1 MKDRAAWL
9 AERKTGIGGSDIA
22 ALLGLSPWKTAVDVW
37 LDKTGQT
44 PDAEENE
51 PMYWGSRLED
61 VVASEFAKR
70 NGMKVQRV
78 NSIIRHPE
86 HSCAM
91 ASIDRA
97 IVADGTRARLLDG
110 LLVGATALL
119 ECKTA
124 SAHALSDWQG
134 DDGSDAMPIHYAA
147 QCMWYLAVT
156 DVDVCHVAALVGGNR
171 FIVRKVERDE
181 PTIDAMLERA
191 EAWWQRHIVDGVRP
205 EPESGKDAATLFQ
218 SDNGQMIAIDDDT
231 ELLVL
236 VNELRLLREQAKGT
250 EQHIEAIESHIKASI
265 GEASGLSIGGKPAI
279 TWKASEN
286 SAKTDWQAVAKSLCA
301 SPEVIARHT
310 QTVIGSRR
318 FIVK

>member
-1 MKDRAAWL
+1 MKDRAEWL
-9 AERKTGIGGSDIA
+9 AERKKGIGGSDIA
-22 ALLGLSPWKTAVDVW
+22 AMLGLSPWKTAVDVW
-37 LDKTGQT
+37 LDKTGRT
-44 PDAEENE
+44 PDAEETE

-61 VVASEFAKR
+61 VVSSEFAKR
-70 NGMKVQRV
+70 SGMKVQRV

-97 IVADGTRARLLDG
+97 IVVDGTRARVHNG
-110 LLVGATALL
+110 MLVGASALL

-134 DDGSDAMPIHYAA
+134 DDGSDAMPVHYAA

-156 DVDVCHVAALVGGNR
+156 GLDVCHVAALIGGNR
-171 FIVRKVERDE
+171 FIVRQVHRDE
-181 PTIDAMLERA
+181 PTIEAMLGRA
-191 EAWWQRHIVDGVRP
+191 DAWWKRHMIEGVRP

-231 ELLVL
+231 EMLVL
-236 VNELRLLREQAKGT
+236 VNELRLLREHEKATAQL
-250 EQHIEAIESHIKASI
+250 IEAVESQIKVRI
-265 GEASGLSIGGKPAI
+265 GESSGLSIGGKPAI
-279 TWKASEN
+279 TWKASAN
-286 SAKTDWQAVAKSLCA
+286 SAKTDWKAVAKSLCA